1 MAASGRSREE
11 RWSLAGKTALV
22 TGGSKGI
29 GRAIVEEL
37 AGFGVRVHTCARSD
51 ADLQECLRRWGADAR
66 LARVTASA
74 CDVAV
79 RGDRER
85 LVARARE
92 ELGGRLDILV
102 NNAGQT
108 MFRAATETTAEDYA
122 RLMATNLESSFHL
135 AQLAHPLLLEAVA
148 AASGGDAS
156 TSCIVNISSIG
167 GFVSYPTLSVYSAT
181 KGAMNQL
188 TRSLAV
194 EWAKDKVRVNCVA
207 PGGVRTDI
215 ANSSGLKLDPEVSL
229 KLAEA
234 EMARV
239 PMHRIGEP
247 EEIASLVAFLCMP
260 AASYIT
266 GQVICA
272 DGGRTIAA

>member
-37 AGFGVRVHTCARSD
+37 AGFGVRVHTCARGD
-51 ADLQECLRRWGADAR
+51 ADLQECLRRWAADGR
-66 LARVTASA
+66 LARVTGTA
-74 CDVAV
+74 CDVAA
-79 RGDRER
+79 RADRER
-85 LVARARE
+85 LVAAARE

-108 MFRAATETTAEDYA
+108 MFRPATETTAEDYA
-122 RLMATNLESSFHL
+122 RLMATNLESCFHL
-135 AQLAHPLLLEAVA
+135 AQLAHPLLVVA
-148 AASGGDAS
+148 ASSGGGDS
-156 TSCIVNISSIG
+156 SSVVNVSSIG
-167 GFVSYPTLSVYSAT
+167 GIVSYPALSVYSAT

-194 EWAKDKVRVNCVA
+194 EWAKDNVRVNCVA

-215 ANSSGLKLDPEVSL
+215 ASSSGLKLDPEVAR
-229 KLAEA
+229 KMGEA
-234 EMARV
+234 EVARV
-239 PMHRIGEP
+239 PLRRIGEP
-247 EEIASLVAFLCMP
+247 EEIASLVVFLCMP

>member
-1 MAASGRSREE
+1 MMPTHGGRR
-11 RWSLAGKTALV
+11 RCR
-22 TGGSKGI
+22 
-29 GRAIVEEL
+29 RAIVEEL
-37 AGFGVRVHTCARSD
+37 AGFGVRVHTCARGD
-51 ADLQECLRRWGADAR
+51 AELQECLRLWGADGR
-66 LARVTASA
+66 LARVTGSV

-85 LVARARE
+85 LVAAARE

-122 RLMATNLESSFHL
+122 RLMATNLESCFHL
-135 AQLAHPLLLEAVA
+135 TQLAHPLLVA
-148 AASGGDAS
+148 AAAAAAGGDAS
-156 TSCIVNISSIG
+156 SVVNVSSIG
-167 GFVSYPTLSVYSAT
+167 GLVAYPALSVYSTT

-194 EWAKDKVRVNCVA
+194 EWANDKVRVNCVA

-215 ANSSGLKLDPEVSL
+215 AASSGLKLDPEAAG
-229 KLAEA
+229 KTWEA

>member
-1 MAASGRSREE
+1 MASSASRSREE

-37 AGFGVRVHTCARSD
+37 AGLGVRVHTCARSD
-51 ADLQECLRRWGADAR
+51 ADLQECLRQWRANGR
-66 LARVTASA
+66 LAARVTASA
-74 CDVAV
+74 CDVAS

-85 LVARARE
+85 LVAAARE

-122 RLMATNLESSFHL
+122 RIMATNLESCFHL
-135 AQLAHPLLLEAVA
+135 AQLAHPLLA
-148 AASGGDAS
+148 AASPSGGG
-156 TSCIVNISSIG
+156 CVVNVSSIG
-167 GFVSYPTLSVYSAT
+167 GLISYPALSVYSAT
-181 KGAMNQL
+181 KGGLNQL
-188 TRSLAV
+188 TRSLAA
-194 EWAKDKVRVNCVA
+194 EWAKDNVRVNCVA

-215 ANSSGLKLDPEVSL
+215 AASSGLKLDPEVERRMM
-229 KLAEA
+229 EA
-234 EMARV
+234 ELARV
-239 PMHRIGEP
+239 PLHRIGEP

>member
-1 MAASGRSREE
+1 MAANGRSREE

-51 ADLQECLRRWGADAR
+51 ADLQECLRRWGADGR

-74 CDVAV
+74 CDVAS

-85 LVARARE
+85 LVAAAAE

-108 MFRAATETTAEDYA
+108 MFRLATETTAEDYA
-122 RLMATNLESSFHL
+122 RIMATNLESSFHL
-135 AQLAHPLLLEAVA
+135 SQLPHPLLA
-148 AASGGDAS
+148 AAAAGGAS
-156 TSCIVNISSIG
+156 SAVVNVSSIG
-167 GFVSYPTLSVYSAT
+167 GFVSYPALSVYSAS
-181 KGAMNQL
+181 KGGMNQL

-215 ANSSGLKLDPEVSL
+215 ARSSGLEIEPEVAR
-229 KLAEA
+229 KMGEA
-234 EMARV
+234 EMART
-239 PMHRIGEP
+239 PMRRIGEL

-272 DGGRTIAA
+272 DGGRTVAA

>member
-1 MAASGRSREE
+1 MAASSRSREE
-11 RWSLAGKTALV
+11 RWSLAGRTALV

-37 AGFGVRVHTCARSD
+37 AGFGVRVHTCSRSD
-51 ADLQECLRRWGADAR
+51 DDLQECLRRWGADEG
-66 LARVTASA
+66 LARVTASV
-74 CDVAV
+74 CDVSV

-85 LVARARE
+85 LVAAARE
-92 ELGGRLDILV
+92 ELGSRLDILV

-108 MFRAATETTAEDYA
+108 LFRAATESTAEDYA

-135 AQLAHPLLLEAVA
+135 AQLAHPLLVDGA
-148 AASGGDAS
+148 AASGVAAS
-156 TSCIVNISSIG
+156 VVNISSIA
-167 GFVSYPTLSVYSAT
+167 GFVSYPALSVYSAT

-188 TRSLAV
+188 TRSLAA
-194 EWAKDKVRVNCVA
+194 EWAQHNVRVNCVA

-215 ANSSGLKLDPEVSL
+215 ASSSAIKVDPEVMQ
-229 KLAEA
+229 KITEA
-234 EMARV
+234 EMGRV
-239 PMHRIGEP
+239 PMRRIGEP
-247 EEIASLVAFLCMP
+247 EEIASMVAFLCMP

-266 GQVICA
+266 GQVICV